1 MSQLDYYIIPN
12 PIRQGFLQ
20 KNFSLYFSTKYH
32 NGFENAIVHE
42 NITDFI
48 HGNIVCNQS
57 YYKHLI
63 GKINYVLSVESN
75 NAHFLKARDKLKM
88 LWRKSDFN
96 K

>member
-12 PIRQGFLQ
+12 PIRQGVLQ
-20 KNFSLYFSTKYH
+20 KNCSLYFSTKYP

-75 NAHFLKARDKLKM
+75 NAYFLKARDKLKM
-88 LWRKSDFN
+88 LWRKLYTL
-96 K
+96 

>member
-20 KNFSLYFSTKYH
+20 KNFSLYFSTKYPK
-32 NGFENAIVHE
+32 GFENAIVHE

-75 NAHFLKARDKLKM
+75 NAYFLKARDKLKM
-88 LWRKSDFN
+88 LWRKLYTL
-96 K
+96 

>member
-20 KNFSLYFSTKYH
+20 KNFSLYFQQNILTALKI
-32 NGFENAIVHE
+32 IVHE

-48 HGNIVCNQS
+48 HGNIVCTQS
-57 YYKHLI
+57 YYNHLI

-75 NAHFLKARDKLKM
+75 NAYFLKAQDKLKM
-88 LWRKSDFN
+88 LWRKSDFQ
-96 K
+96 

>member
-1 MSQLDYYIIPN
+1 MSQLDYYIILN

-20 KNFSLYFSTKYH
+20 KNFSLYFSAKYP

-75 NAHFLKARDKLKM
+75 NAYFLKAQDKLKM
-88 LWRKSDFN
+88 LWRKLYTL
-96 K
+96 

>member
-12 PIRQGFLQ
+12 PIRQGVLQ
-20 KNFSLYFSTKYH
+20 KNFSLYFSTKYP

-48 HGNIVCNQS
+48 HGNIVCTQS

-75 NAHFLKARDKLKM
+75 NAYFLKARDKLKM
-88 LWRKSDFN
+88 FWRKSDF
-96 K
+96 

>member
-1 MSQLDYYIIPN
+1 MSQLDYYIILN

-75 NAHFLKARDKLKM
+75 NAYFLKARDKLKM
-88 LWRKSDFN
+88 LWRKLYTL
-96 K
+96 